1 MDARVAKRYAKAIF
15 QAAQKADMVEAV
27 EADFAAIS
35 HLVDT
40 HDQFRG
46 FLQTPRISRDDK
58 IGIAEK
64 LFSDRITS
72 LSMSM
77 LRLILS
83 KRREAEFE
91 GIREEYVRM
100 RREHGQVTYIIVT
113 SWAPL
118 DDTQRKAITEKVA
131 SQTGKRVEADFAVDT
146 SLLGGVK
153 VAVGNHVL
161 DGTVRGTLNRLR
173 DRLKYDLLKQS

>member
-1 MDARVAKRYAKAIF
+1 
-15 QAAQKADMVEAV
+15 MVEAV

-35 HLVDT
+35 HLVET
-40 HDQFRG
+40 HDKFRG
-46 FLQTPRISRDDK
+46 FLQTPRISREDK

-77 LRLILS
+77 LRLILG
-83 KRREAEFE
+83 KRREGEFE
-91 GIREEYVRM
+91 GIREEFVQM
-100 RREHGQVTYIIVT
+100 RREQGQVTYVVVT
-113 SWAPL
+113 SAAAL
-118 DDTQRKAITEKVA
+118 DDGQKRAILDKIA
-131 SQTGKRVEADFAVDT
+131 SQTGKAVEADFAIDP

>member
-1 MDARVAKRYAKAIF
+1 
-15 QAAQKADMVEAV
+15 MVEAV

-46 FLQTPRISRDDK
+46 FLQTPRISREDK
-58 IGIAEK
+58 IVIAEK

-72 LSMSM
+72 LSMGM
-77 LRLILS
+77 LRLILG

-91 GIREEYVRM
+91 GIREEFVRM
-100 RREHGQVTYIIVT
+100 RRELGQVTYVVVT
-113 SWAPL
+113 SAAAL
-118 DDTQRKAITEKVA
+118 DDGQKRAILDKIA
-131 SQTGKRVEADFAVDT
+131 SQTGKAVEADFAIDP